1 MDNSKPNL
9 PEPEPEAESESQI
22 ESQPDAE
29 SEPKIESQPDAE
41 SESQIE
47 SKPDVRAELSSYVNE
62 KIKKAYDRTKS
73 LIEKTRDNYN
83 QAPKIQKVVY
93 QRKFFPAFW
102 TVASIFSLIVNV
114 ILIAILISVGHN
126 LFELK
131 AIVADGLVTPTSNN
145 LELMDK
151 AHIITMVP
159 VETTVRLQD
168 SLPVVFDLPI
178 DKNLQ
183 LSTTEDTRI
192 SGAYIYLNNTA
203 VETDLT
209 LPARTP
215 LQANFNLTIPVSTT
229 VPVDLLVPVTVQV
242 PVDIAVNQTDLH
254 QSIVGL
260 QGAIEPYQKLMGTS
274 FNSPK
279 DLAVC
284 NNWMTGWLCSIVFGK

>member
-9 PEPEPEAESESQI
+9 PEPEPEAESEPQI
-22 ESQPDAE
+22 ESQPNAE
-29 SEPKIESQPDAE
+29 YEPQVESQPDA
-41 SESQIE
+41 
-47 SKPDVRAELSSYVNE
+47 KVELSSYVNE
-62 KIKKAYDRTKS
+62 KIKKAYDRAKS
-73 LIEKTRDNYN
+73 LFERTRDNYN

-114 ILIAILISVGHN
+114 ILIGLLVSVGHN

-131 AIVADGLVTPTSNN
+131 TVVADGLVIPTSNN

-151 AHIITMVP
+151 AHIITTVP
-159 VETTVRLQD
+159 VETTIRVQD

-178 DKNLQ
+178 NKNMQ
-183 LSTTEDTRI
+183 ITMTEDTRI

-209 LPARTP
+209 LPAQTP
-215 LQANFNLTIPVSTT
+215 LQANINLTIPVSTT
-229 VPVDLLVPVTVQV
+229 VPLDMLVPVTVQV

-254 QSIVGL
+254 QSIMGL
-260 QGAIEPYQKLMGTS
+260 QAAIEPYQKVMGTS

-279 DLAVC
+279 DLTVC
-284 NNWMTGWLCSIVFGK
+284 DNWMTGWLCGIVFGK